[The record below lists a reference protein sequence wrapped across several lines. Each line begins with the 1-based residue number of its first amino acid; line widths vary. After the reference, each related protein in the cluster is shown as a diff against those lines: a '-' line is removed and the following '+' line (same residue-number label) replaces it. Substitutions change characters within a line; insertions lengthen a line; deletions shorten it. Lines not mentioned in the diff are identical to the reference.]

1 MSAHF
6 SRRSAATLAASRTK
20 IGACVLFCSTQFC
33 GLLDIFE
40 AFPDRF
46 LSFFKR
52 FDETLLN

>member
-6 SRRSAATLAASRTK
+6 SRRSAATLAVSRTK
-20 IGACVLFCSTQFC
+20 IGACFLFCSTQFC

-52 FDETLLN
+52 FDFR